1 MEKASILG
9 NIKWIFFD
17 VGSTLVDESL
27 AYEHRIRTAIEGT
40 DITYEAFLET
50 MLPYYY
56 RGEKGDFETMKQF
69 GLMKPRW
76 YHEDERLYPD
86 AKECLEK
93 LSAKYHIGVIANQSL
108 GTAKRL
114 EDFGIGQ
121 YIELVIAS
129 AEEGV
134 AKPDPEIFRRALQRA
149 GCQAEEAVMIG
160 DRLDN
165 DVLPAKQLG
174 MKTIWCRQGFGGLL
188 KEWGEDA
195 QPDLIVQNL
204 QEVCELLMNGYTI
217 KTLQPNELPIL
228 TELCDYNDVADMIE
242 ENTRNIETGLIDIF
256 VLFHESKLIGELHV
270 KYESEDEREAVR
282 GRRAYL
288 FAFRVREEMQGRG
301 IGAYLL
307 QSVLDTLEKQGY
319 TEFTIGVEDD
329 NERAIHMYQ
338 SAGFDKVIARKAE
351 SYQGDSYEYNLYLKS
366 INIENDRRS

>member
-1 MEKASILG
+1 MEKGSITD

-40 DITYEAFLET
+40 DITYEAFCQMMLE
-50 MLPYYY
+50 YYY
-56 RGEKGDFETMKQF
+56 WGEKGDLETMKHF
-69 GLMKPRW
+69 GLTKPRW
-76 YHEDERLYPD
+76 YHEDERLYPE
-86 AKECLEK
+86 AEACLK
-93 LSAKYHIGVIANQSL
+93 ALCGHYHIGVIANQAL

-114 EDFGIGQ
+114 ETLGIGQ
-121 YIELVIAS
+121 YIELVVAS

-149 GCQAEEAVMIG
+149 GCQAEKAVMVG

-165 DVLPAKQLG
+165 DILPAKQLG

-188 KEWGEDA
+188 KEWDEDA
-195 QPDLIVQNL
+195 QPDFIVQNL
-204 QEVCELLMNGYTI
+204 HEVCELLKKSYQI
-217 KTLQPNELPIL
+217 KTLQPSELPIL
-228 TELCDYNDVADMIE
+228 TELFDYNDVADMIE
-242 ENTRNIETGLIDIF
+242 ENTRNIESGVIDIF
-256 VLFHESKLIGELHV
+256 VLFHEGRLAGELHV

-319 TEFTIGVEDD
+319 TEFTVGVEDD

-338 SAGFDKVIARKAE
+338 SAGFREVIARKAE

-366 INIENDRRS
+366 MNTENDRGS

>member
-1 MEKASILG
+1 MKKDNITD
-9 NIKWIFFD
+9 NIKWLFFD

-40 DITYEAFLET
+40 DITYEAFLEK

-56 RGEKGDFETMKQF
+56 RGEKGDLETMKHF
-69 GLMKPRW
+69 GLTKPRW
-76 YHEDERLYPD
+76 FHEDERLYPE
-86 AKECLEK
+86 AEACLKILREY
-93 LSAKYHIGVIANQSL
+93 YHIGVIANQAL

-114 EDFGIGQ
+114 ENLGIGK
-121 YIELVIAS
+121 YIELMVAS

-134 AKPDPEIFRRALQRA
+134 AKPDPEIFHRALQRV
-149 GCQAEEAVMIG
+149 GCKPEEAVMVG

-165 DVLPAKQLG
+165 DILPAKQLG

-188 KEWGEDA
+188 KEWGNDA
-195 QPDLIVQNL
+195 APDIIVQNL

-228 TELCDYNDVADMIE
+228 TELCDYNDVVDMIE
-242 ENTRNIETGLIDIF
+242 ENTRNIKAGLIDIF
-256 VLFHESKLIGELHV
+256 VLFHEGRLTGELHV

-288 FAFRVREEMQGRG
+288 FAFRVREEMQGHG

-307 QSVLDTLEKQGY
+307 QSVLDRLEKQGY

-338 SAGFDKVIARKAE
+338 SAGFCEAIARKAE
-351 SYQGDSYEYNLYLKS
+351 TYQGDSYEYNLYLKK
-366 INIENDRRS
+366 ITF